1 VSKAALKIV
10 DPVSGPEILTPKSSH
25 SDWLSP
31 DELKELT
38 VEKIVARVTALQPL
52 ITAKARQAEIEREAD
67 HEVWSAL
74 RKTGIFYL
82 MVPQSRG
89 GLEEGLQAFIDV
101 ILPIG
106 KMDASLAWTAAFSVM
121 HQWQIAQ
128 FPAQCQKEI
137 WDALPY
143 VTSAGSAFPQG
154 KAVKV
159 EGGFILSAHHKYC
172 SGIMH
177 SEWANSVA
185 AFETPE
191 GEKKLMLAMLPID
204 AVQVLDTWY
213 VDGMAGTGSHDIVYK
228 DVFVPDHMIV
238 MMDDIRQGNLKHKV
252 PAYRIP
258 FSSFLGLVVAVP
270 TLAAAMGEVERFR
283 GRLLTP
289 GPDGSVP
296 DKPLARAGLARVSV
310 EVKAAELLIR
320 DSARDAEELAAKGL
334 LTSAERARI
343 RAQYS
348 VGAKMCLGILRSITD
363 LSSSSVH
370 MLSHPTQRALRD
382 VTMISSHATLETSSS
397 LDDYGRNMLN
407 MPSLWFLA

>member
-1 VSKAALKIV
+1 MSKTAFEIV
-10 DPVSGPEILTPKSSH
+10 APASGPEILIPKSSH
-25 SDWLSP
+25 NDWLSP
-31 DELKELT
+31 EELKELT

-52 ITAKARQAEIEREAD
+52 MSAKARQAEIEREAN

-106 KMDASLAWTAAFSVM
+106 KVDASLAWAAAFSVM

-128 FPAQCQKEI
+128 FPEQCQKEV

-143 VTSAGSAFPQG
+143 VTSAGSAFPLG

-159 EGGFILSAHHKYC
+159 DGGFMMSAHHKYC

-177 SEWANSVA
+177 SEWVNSVA

-191 GEKKLMLAMLPID
+191 GEKKVMLAMLPVD
-204 AVQVLDTWY
+204 EVQVLDTWY
-213 VDGMAGTGSHDIVYK
+213 IDGMSGTGSHDLVYK

-270 TLAAAMGEVERFR
+270 PLAAALGEIERFR

-289 GPDGSVP
+289 GPDGSIP

-334 LTSAERARI
+334 LTGAERARI
-343 RAQYS
+343 RAQLS
-348 VGAKMCLGILRSITD
+348 VGVRMCLGIMRSIVD
-363 LSSSSVH
+363 LSSSSIH

-382 VTMISSHATLETSSS
+382 VTVISSHATLESSSS
-397 LDDYGRNMLN
+397 LEDYGRNMLN

>member
-1 VSKAALKIV
+1 MSKAALK
-10 DPVSGPEILTPKSSH
+10 DARLASGPEILIPKSSH

-52 ITAKARQAEIEREAD
+52 IAAKAQQAEIEREAD

-106 KMDASLAWTAAFSVM
+106 KMDTSLAWTAAFSVM
-121 HQWQIAQ
+121 HQWQLAQ
-128 FPAQCQKEI
+128 FPAQCQNEI

-159 EGGFILSAHHKYC
+159 DGGFIVSAHHKYC

-177 SEWANSVA
+177 SEWANSIA

-191 GEKKLMLAMLPID
+191 GERTLMLAMLPID
-204 AVQVLDTWY
+204 QVQVLDTWY
-213 VDGMAGTGSHDIVYK
+213 VDGMAGTGSHDIVYN
-228 DVFVPDHMIV
+228 DVFVAEHRTV
-238 MMDDIRQGNLKHKV
+238 LLDDIRRGNLEHRL

-258 FSSFLGLVVAVP
+258 FSIFLGLVISSP
-270 TLAAAMGEVERFR
+270 PLGAALGEIERFR
-283 GRLLTP
+283 SRLLAP
-289 GPDGSVP
+289 GPNGSVP

-334 LTSAERARI
+334 LTGAERARI
-343 RAQYS
+343 RAQLS
-348 VGAKMCLGILRSITD
+348 VAVNMCLGILRSIND

-382 VTMISSHATLETSSS
+382 VTVISSHATLESSS
-397 LDDYGRNMLN
+397 ALDDYGRNMLN
-407 MPSLWFLA
+407 MQSLWFLA

>member
-1 VSKAALKIV
+1 MSKVALKNAS
-10 DPVSGPEILTPKSSH
+10 PASGPDILIPKSSH

-31 DELKELT
+31 EELKELT

-52 ITAKARQAEIEREAD
+52 ISAKAQQAEIEREAD
-67 HEVWSAL
+67 HDVWSAL

-101 ILPIG
+101 IVPIG

-121 HQWQIAQ
+121 HQWQVAQ
-128 FPAQCQKEI
+128 FPAQCQKEV

-159 EGGFILSAHHKYC
+159 DGGFILSAHHKYC

-177 SEWANSVA
+177 SEWVNSIA

-191 GEKKLMLAMLPID
+191 GERKLMLAMLPID
-204 AVQVLDTWY
+204 EVQVLDTWY
-213 VDGMAGTGSHDIVYK
+213 VDGMAGTGSHDIVYN

-238 MMDDIRQGNLKHKV
+238 MMDDIRRGNLEHKV
-252 PAYRIP
+252 PTYRIP
-258 FSSFLGLVVAVP
+258 FSIFLGLVISAP
-270 TLAAAMGEVERFR
+270 PLGAALGEIERFR
-283 GRLLTP
+283 GRLLAP
-289 GPDGSVP
+289 GPNGSVP

-320 DSARDAEELAAKGL
+320 DSARDAEDLAAKGL
-334 LTSAERARI
+334 LTGADRARI
-343 RAQYS
+343 RAQLS
-348 VGAKMCLGILRSITD
+348 VAVNMCLGILRSITD

-382 VTMISSHATLETSSS
+382 VTMISSHATLETSSA
-397 LDDYGRNMLN
+397 LEDYGRNMLG

>member
-1 VSKAALKIV
+1 VSKAAFKNV
-10 DPVSGPEILTPKSSH
+10 NPASGPEILIPKSSH

-52 ITAKARQAEIEREAD
+52 ISAKARQSEIEREAD
-67 HEVWSAL
+67 HEAWSAL

-82 MVPQSRG
+82 MVPRSRG

-106 KMDASLAWTAAFSVM
+106 KMDASFAWTAAFSVM
-121 HQWQIAQ
+121 HQWQLAQ
-128 FPAQCQKEI
+128 FPAQCQKEV

-154 KAVKV
+154 QAMKV
-159 EGGFILSAHHKYC
+159 DGGFILSAHHKYC

-177 SEWANSVA
+177 SEWVNSIA

-191 GEKKLMLAMLPID
+191 GERKLMLAMLPIN
-204 AVQVLDTWY
+204 AVQVLDTWH

-228 DVFVPDHMIV
+228 EVFVPDHRIV
-238 MMDDIRQGNLKHKV
+238 MMEDIRQGNPKHKV

-258 FSSFLGLVVAVP
+258 FSSFLGLVISVP
-270 TLAAAMGEVERFR
+270 ALGAAMGEVERFR
-283 GRLLTP
+283 DRLLTP
-289 GPDGSVP
+289 GPNGSVP

-310 EVKAAELLIR
+310 EARTAELLIR

-334 LTSAERARI
+334 LTGADRARI
-343 RAQYS
+343 RAQCS
-348 VGAKMCLGILRSITD
+348 VAVNMCLGILRSIVD

-382 VTMISSHATLETSSS
+382 VTMISSHATLETGSS
-397 LDDYGRNMLN
+397 LEDYGRNMLN
-407 MPSLWFLA
+407 MSSLWFLA

>member
-1 VSKAALKIV
+1 
-10 DPVSGPEILTPKSSH
+10 
-25 SDWLSP
+25 
-31 DELKELT
+31 
-38 VEKIVARVTALQPL
+38 VTALQPL
-52 ITAKARQAEIEREAD
+52 ISAKAQQSEIEREAD
-67 HEVWSAL
+67 QQVWSAL

-121 HQWQIAQ
+121 HQWQLAQ
-128 FPAQCQKEI
+128 FPAQCQKEV

-159 EGGFILSAHHKYC
+159 DGGFILSAHHKYC

-177 SEWANSVA
+177 SEWVNSIA

-204 AVQVLDTWY
+204 AVQILDTWY

-228 DVFVPDHMIV
+228 DVFVPDHRIV

-258 FSSFLGLVVAVP
+258 FSSFLGLVISVP
-270 TLAAAMGEVERFR
+270 TLGAAMGEIERFR
-283 GRLLTP
+283 GRLLMP
-289 GPDGSVP
+289 GPNGSVP

-310 EVKAAELLIR
+310 EARAAELLIR
-320 DSARDAEELAAKGL
+320 DSARDAEELAAKRL
-334 LTSAERARI
+334 LTSADRARI
-343 RAQYS
+343 RAQCS
-348 VGAKMCLGILRSITD
+348 VGVSMCLGILRSIAD

-370 MLSHPTQRALRD
+370 MLSHPMQRALRD

-397 LDDYGRNMLN
+397 FDDYGRNMLN
-407 MPSLWFLA
+407 MPSLWIFA